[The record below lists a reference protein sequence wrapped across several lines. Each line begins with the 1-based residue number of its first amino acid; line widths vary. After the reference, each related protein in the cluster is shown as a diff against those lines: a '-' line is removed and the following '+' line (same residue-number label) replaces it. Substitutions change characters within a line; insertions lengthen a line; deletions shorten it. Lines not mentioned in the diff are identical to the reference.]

1 MKVFL
6 KLSPFA
12 KAVVAFL
19 VGLVGFVGQLLTDGQ
34 FDSQDIITLVVWV
47 ATTLGVYQTPNAE

>member
-12 KAVVAFL
+12 KAVVAFV
-19 VGLVGFVGQLLTDGQ
+19 VGLVGFIGQLLIDGK
-34 FDSQDIITLVVWV
+34 FDSQDLITLGVWV